1 MGALWRRSTTRVVEA
16 CSRTRLKQFNPLIS
30 PRSLNI
36 CIRLNGLLG
45 IDLKYFVRRAAID
58 GPITDCCG
66 TPSACRTSVALLLIV
81 TLLVI
86 LFAAGAWFSETSF
99 WQHASLKPAFRIGAP
114 VVYRQ
119 QEVSTHPAADARDVY
134 PAERGE
140 YYYYTVINYLRVAE
154 VMADGR
160 IIAVARNNKRL
171 CFRPNDSG
179 LRKARLAERLIY
191 RPRFP
196 RFGDNSS
203 ASR

>member
-1 MGALWRRSTTRVVEA
+1 
-16 CSRTRLKQFNPLIS
+16 
-30 PRSLNI
+30 
-36 CIRLNGLLG
+36 
-45 IDLKYFVRRAAID
+45 
-58 GPITDCCG
+58 
-66 TPSACRTSVALLLIV
+66 VALLLIV

-99 WQHASLKPAFRIGAP
+99 WQHASPKPAFRIGAP

-119 QEVSTHPAADARDVY
+119 QEVSSHPAADARDVH

-160 IIAVARNNKRL
+160 IIAIARNNQRL
-171 CFRPNDSG
+171 CFRPNDSS
-179 LRKARLAERLIY
+179 LRRARLTERLIY

-196 RFGDNSS
+196 RVRDD
-203 ASR
+203 SRTSRST

>member
-1 MGALWRRSTTRVVEA
+1 VLGENSV
-16 CSRTRLKQFNPLIS
+16 I
-30 PRSLNI
+30 
-36 CIRLNGLLG
+36 LLF
-45 IDLKYFVRRAAID
+45 L
-58 GPITDCCG
+58 T
-66 TPSACRTSVALLLIV
+66 LLV
-81 TLLVI
+81 TLL
-86 LFAAGAWFSETSF
+86 AAGALLSDASF
-99 WQHASLKPAFRIGAP
+99 WQRASLKPAFRIGAP

-119 QEVSTHPAADARDVY
+119 QEVSTHPAADACDVH

-171 CFRPNDSG
+171 CFWPNDSG

-196 RFGDNSS
+196 RFGDNSTATRS
-203 ASR
+203 S

>member
-1 MGALWRRSTTRVVEA
+1 MT
-16 CSRTRLKQFNPLIS
+16 
-30 PRSLNI
+30 
-36 CIRLNGLLG
+36 
-45 IDLKYFVRRAAID
+45 
-58 GPITDCCG
+58 
-66 TPSACRTSVALLLIV
+66 LLLLLTLLV
-81 TLLVI
+81 TLL
-86 LFAAGAWFSETSF
+86 AAGALLSDTSF
-99 WQHASLKPAFRIGAP
+99 WQRASLKPAFRIGAP

-119 QEVSTHPAADARDVY
+119 QEVSTCPTADARDVY

-171 CFRPNDSG
+171 CFWPNDSG

>member
-1 MGALWRRSTTRVVEA
+1 MWRCASTALQEYEQPTSPAST
-16 CSRTRLKQFNPLIS
+16 
-30 PRSLNI
+30 
-36 CIRLNGLLG
+36 
-45 IDLKYFVRRAAID
+45 LKYFVRLAAIRAAY
-58 GPITDCCG
+58 
-66 TPSACRTSVALLLIV
+66 CRHCRYTVCLENSV
-81 TLLVI
+81 TLLLLLT
-86 LFAAGAWFSETSF
+86 LFVTLLAAGALLFEISFS
-99 WQHASLKPAFRIGAP
+99 QPHSLKPPFRIGAA

-119 QEVSTHPAADARDVY
+119 QEVSTRPAADACDVH

-171 CFRPNDSG
+171 CFWPNDSG

>member
-1 MGALWRRSTTRVVEA
+1 VS
-16 CSRTRLKQFNPLIS
+16 
-30 PRSLNI
+30 
-36 CIRLNGLLG
+36 
-45 IDLKYFVRRAAID
+45 
-58 GPITDCCG
+58 
-66 TPSACRTSVALLLIV
+66 LLLLFTLLV
-81 TLLVI
+81 TLL
-86 LFAAGAWFSETSF
+86 AAGALLSETPF
-99 WQHASLKPAFRIGAP
+99 WQPASPKPAFRIGAP

-119 QEVSTHPAADARDVY
+119 QEVSTHPGADACDVH
-134 PAERGE
+134 PSERGE

-191 RPRFP
+191 RTHFP

-203 ASR
+203 ANRSS

>member
-1 MGALWRRSTTRVVEA
+1 
-16 CSRTRLKQFNPLIS
+16 
-30 PRSLNI
+30 
-36 CIRLNGLLG
+36 LL
-45 IDLKYFVRRAAID
+45 
-58 GPITDCCG
+58 
-66 TPSACRTSVALLLIV
+66 V
-81 TLLVI
+81 TLL
-86 LFAAGAWFSETSF
+86 AAGALFFEISFSQT
-99 WQHASLKPAFRIGAP
+99 HSLKPAFRIGAP

-119 QEVSTHPAADARDVY
+119 QEVSTRPAADACDVH

-154 VMADGR
+154 VMADGL

-196 RFGDNSS
+196 RFSDNSS
-203 ASR
+203 ASRSP

>member
-1 MGALWRRSTTRVVEA
+1 MT
-16 CSRTRLKQFNPLIS
+16 
-30 PRSLNI
+30 
-36 CIRLNGLLG
+36 
-45 IDLKYFVRRAAID
+45 
-58 GPITDCCG
+58 
-66 TPSACRTSVALLLIV
+66 LLLLL
-81 TLLVI
+81 TLLVM
-86 LFAAGAWFSETSF
+86 LLAAGALLSETSF
-99 WQHASLKPAFRIGAP
+99 WQRASLKPAFRIGAP

-119 QEVSTHPAADARDVY
+119 QEVSTCPTADARDVH

-160 IIAVARNNKRL
+160 IIAVARDNKRL

-203 ASR
+203 ASRSS

>member
-1 MGALWRRSTTRVVEA
+1 
-16 CSRTRLKQFNPLIS
+16 
-30 PRSLNI
+30 
-36 CIRLNGLLG
+36 
-45 IDLKYFVRRAAID
+45 
-58 GPITDCCG
+58 
-66 TPSACRTSVALLLIV
+66 V
-81 TLLVI
+81 TLLLLLTLLVT
-86 LFAAGAWFSETSF
+86 LLAAGVLFFEISF
-99 WQHASLKPAFRIGAP
+99 WQRAPLKPAFRIGAP

-119 QEVSTHPAADARDVY
+119 QEVSTHPAADACDVH
-134 PAERGE
+134 PSVRGE

-196 RFGDNSS
+196 RFGDNST
-203 ASR
+203 ASRSP

>member
-1 MGALWRRSTTRVVEA
+1 MT
-16 CSRTRLKQFNPLIS
+16 
-30 PRSLNI
+30 
-36 CIRLNGLLG
+36 
-45 IDLKYFVRRAAID
+45 
-58 GPITDCCG
+58 
-66 TPSACRTSVALLLIV
+66 LLLLLTLLV
-81 TLLVI
+81 TLL
-86 LFAAGAWFSETSF
+86 AAGALLFEISFS
-99 WQHASLKPAFRIGAP
+99 QRHSLKPAFRIGAA

-119 QEVSTHPAADARDVY
+119 QEVSTRPAADACDVH

-171 CFRPNDSG
+171 CFWPNDSG

>member
-1 MGALWRRSTTRVVEA
+1 MT
-16 CSRTRLKQFNPLIS
+16 
-30 PRSLNI
+30 
-36 CIRLNGLLG
+36 
-45 IDLKYFVRRAAID
+45 
-58 GPITDCCG
+58 
-66 TPSACRTSVALLLIV
+66 LLLLLTLLV
-81 TLLVI
+81 TLL
-86 LFAAGAWFSETSF
+86 AAGALLSDISF
-99 WQHASLKPAFRIGAP
+99 WQRTSLKPALRIGAP

-119 QEVSTHPAADARDVY
+119 QEVSTCPTADARDVH

-196 RFGDNSS
+196 RFGDNSI

>member
-1 MGALWRRSTTRVVEA
+1 VTTALFRALAFSQKKSGVALPTALQEYEQPTSPASTV
-16 CSRTRLKQFNPLIS
+16 
-30 PRSLNI
+30 
-36 CIRLNGLLG
+36 
-45 IDLKYFVRRAAID
+45 KYFVSLAAMR
-58 GPITDCCG
+58 T
-66 TPSACRTSVALLLIV
+66 AYCRHCRYTVCLENPV
-81 TLLVI
+81 TLLLLLTLLVT
-86 LFAAGAWFSETSF
+86 LLAAGALFFEISFSQT
-99 WQHASLKPAFRIGAP
+99 HSLKPAFRIGAP

-119 QEVSTHPAADARDVY
+119 QEVSTRPAADACDVH

-179 LRKARLAERLIY
+179 LRKAGLAERLIY

-196 RFGDNSS
+196 RFGDNQG
-203 ASR
+203 RVDNPD